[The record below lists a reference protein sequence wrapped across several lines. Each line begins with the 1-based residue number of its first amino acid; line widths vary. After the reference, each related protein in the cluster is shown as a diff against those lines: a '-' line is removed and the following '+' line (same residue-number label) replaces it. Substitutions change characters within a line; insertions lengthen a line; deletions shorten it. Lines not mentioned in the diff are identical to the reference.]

1 MTDISEVLGNNNY
14 RKVLDKG
21 FVGLISHMGSDEDI
35 ANSARVSYGKG
46 TKTVRQNEGLIRY
59 LVKHEH
65 TSPIEMGE
73 VKLHIKLPIFVM
85 RQLVRHR
92 TASLNEISARYSEMV
107 DDFYIPELEHLQ
119 PQSKINNQ
127 GRCDSFSTEKAQ
139 EYQDKIIKVCEDSY
153 SVYQD
158 LITPIDEEKGEL
170 GLARELAR
178 MVLPINLYT
187 EVYWK
192 QDLKNLLHLIRLR
205 ADPHA
210 QWEIQQF
217 ANAIYELIK
226 PLYPATIKAF
236 DDYKRGITTVTS
248 TEKELLKRILN
259 VVTESNTFDSKLDSL
274 IDNEYNNNLSELL
287 EDYGLSK
294 REFNEFIEN
303 WK

>member
-1 MTDISEVLGNNNY
+1 MTDISEVMGNKNY
-14 RKVLDKG
+14 KKVLDKG

-35 ANSARVSYGKG
+35 ANSARVSYGNG

-119 PQSKINNQ
+119 PQSKVNNQ
-127 GRCDSFSTEKAQ
+127 GRNGSFDEERSLFYQKKIKDVCD
-139 EYQDKIIKVCEDSY
+139 DSY
-153 SVYQD
+153 ATYKE
-158 LITPIDEEKGEL
+158 LIKPIDEANGEL

-217 ANAIYELIK
+217 ANAIYELIQ
-226 PLYPATIKAF
+226 PLFPATIKAF
-236 DDYKRGITTVTS
+236 DDYKRGITTVTR
-248 TEKELLKRILN
+248 TEKDLLKKVMN
-259 VVTESNTFDSKLDSL
+259 VVTKENTFESKLNSIIELEYENDVSL
-274 IDNEYNNNLSELL
+274 LLS
-287 EDYGLSK
+287 DYGLSK
-294 REFNEFIEN
+294 REYSEFIEN